1 MENKPIREN
10 TISNLSSYST
20 IVFGITLFAA
30 TVLDI
35 VHPMKF
41 LAEPWNRYLGISL
54 IALGTIIIYWA
65 EKLGKRFSERRKKGE
80 IKAAEHLAMGPYFW
94 TRNPKY
100 LALAILIIGLGV
112 TLNSLFVTL
121 SSVVSLIIVNYFLLY
136 KEEQLMESRHGEI
149 YHEYKKKVKRWL

>member
-1 MENKPIREN
+1 MEKRTPREN

-20 IVFGITLFAA
+20 IVFGLALFVA

-35 VHPMKF
+35 LYPIKF

-54 IALGTIIIYWA
+54 VVLATVLIYWA
-65 EKLGKRFSERRKKGE
+65 EALGKRFSERRKKGE
-80 IKAAEHLAMGPYFW
+80 IKDAEHLAMGPYFW

-100 LALAILIIGLGV
+100 LGLAILMIGLGV
-112 TLNSLFVTL
+112 VLNSLFITL
-121 SSVVSLIIVNYFLLY
+121 SSVAALIVVNFFLLH

-149 YHEYKKKVKRWL
+149 YHEYKKKVRKWL